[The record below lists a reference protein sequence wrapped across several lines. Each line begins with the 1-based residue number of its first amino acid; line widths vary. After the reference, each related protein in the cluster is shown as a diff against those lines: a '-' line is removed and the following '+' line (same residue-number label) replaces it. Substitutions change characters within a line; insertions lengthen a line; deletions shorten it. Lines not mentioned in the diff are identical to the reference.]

1 MGISGNSSVGKSY
14 SSFIV
19 SEELLQKIVEA
30 VQKGEKQARS
40 SGDIQSFEIYSLGFR
55 QNISIGRIFLVP
67 PSICNNAKD
76 FPTALLYGCLV
87 RVLGTGGEELGDMI
101 TFKIGESEF
110 DTDEYNQLQMSELK
124 KTLFVNPA
132 DGKEASLIIYAPN
145 WLNAREYVAFHFTK
159 DSEQLKNNLRH
170 QVFCAYFD
178 PKVSSAF
185 NAIVTNLNTTK
196 IDVTNIT
203 PKIPFPFLAEN
214 VLKQYPDLKKQA
226 AYNKEKILLNHKT
239 ADAVTQA
246 VLDPQELDVFDSL
259 NEALENSLMPDTKS
273 LAEAGEGGYH
283 TPAKGE
289 EVPRLASDKQAKW
302 TMKCPWCKGEAK
314 KENHEDEYRCTKCD
328 WTSKEGQKA
337 AASKKHS
344 WADGKCSYCGQ
355 KWSVQGAD
363 KECPKR
369 KKASDEAPLAAHE
382 SPISNVG
389 PGTEAHEK
397 QKDMVPAM
405 HEALDNIVEGDE
417 PIGIEIDDQG
427 LPVHK
432 GDDKTAAD
440 NPSTRKHENKHPETL
455 RVSPDRL
462 SSAVSAAYNGG
473 FVDKHK
479 MPPKQVRDYINANMG
494 DNSKYAP
501 QAAADHEKQIEAGI
515 YGDDPL
521 SRRSQ
526 EKWGSAK
533 VAVNFNKKAGMAPE
547 EFVAEHLAAEL
558 DDFYEASSPK
568 TKQAR
573 DKRENTLSK
582 YRNKEAVAL
591 DIDSIWSDIT
601 EDFGPAPLVDVPSS
615 APSEGSDGGEKKESP
630 TGRPRKRD
638 MGQLPEAMRSDK
650 PEETKAMSDSE
661 AESEENSMPE
671 AKESAWR
678 LDSKLADFVQ
688 DVYDDVNVVHP
699 DLQRMKQLAQVA
711 IDNDAD
717 VIYDIAA
724 DAGQIVDNVKHMDWF
739 VDAVAEEVSHDPE
752 LQQQLDTMGSRGT
765 ERKFADTADNPATKP
780 ESQGNQLK
788 GNDKPLAKKPE
799 LRGDAPMKPQKPQ
812 PPHEDAADKQS
823 YAKTD
828 KDKVKTADEVNNEN
842 WQCMNCGHEGKL
854 SPRGKCEACG
864 SDAVD
869 SVLPGQPERARHAV
883 ASKKFADTADNP
895 ANEKGGEG
903 AMLPKTDKDK
913 VKTSGWVNCH
923 LCNGKGCDKCN
934 HTGHYNTNDQGDM
947 TVQPI
952 SNKTPSGSIAPP
964 TTYQASK
971 KKANPVQSD
980 ISEAKSETV
989 SPDTVDPDI
998 QQATVSVEKAGK
1010 VAYTSDG
1017 DDGKCPGCGDVLN
1030 NANGP
1035 YCGGKYC
1042 PKNTDP
1048 GDLPQKESA
1057 RYQDEDTENGRC
1069 PDCGESLH
1077 GGSGPYCGGKYCTS
1091 RKKKKGGDLLQMPNQ
1106 LGQKPGETPE
1116 IFLTPEE
1123 KGLQN
1128 QKVSPKPPRKTSA
1141 DVNKDI
1147 AEAKAG
1153 LDYNKG
1159 EMADNSEATHTV
1171 NPEHF
1176 AANRSDG
1183 VPESQGETADTKQ
1196 PVSDYTG
1203 GTPEAPDVPVQVDSK
1218 QAAAHTWK
1226 CQCGNV
1232 NDIVHDVCLNCGYS
1246 EDDNDHEDHKPNTN
1260 LIRMP
1265 RGATQ
1270 LPDKAG
1276 WTNRFTIK
1284 SESSDRKYNI
1294 AQNEAKRHWGCSCPG
1309 WVSRRNCK
1317 HLRELGLPG
1326 NEVPFEAMLKAGS
1339 LKQAEKQLPTLQ
1351 VTNDKYKTPGDY
1363 KQSAAGDNFPE
1374 EVTFDIGDLA
1384 NIVLVE
1390 EENDTSD

>member
-591 DIDSIWSDIT
+591 DIDSIWSEIT

-630 TGRPRKRD
+630 TGRPRKCD
-638 MGQLPEAMRSDK
+638 MGQLPDAMRSDK

-688 DVYDDVNVVHP
+688 DVYNDANVVHP
-699 DLQRMKQLAQVA
+699 DIQRMKQLAQVA

-724 DAGQIVDNVKHMDWF
+724 DAGQIVDNVKHMTWF

-752 LQQQLDTMGSRGT
+752 LQQQLDIMGSRGT
-765 ERKFADTADNPATKP
+765 ERKFADTADNPANEAGGEGAMLP
-780 ESQGNQLK
+780 
-788 GNDKPLAKKPE
+788 
-799 LRGDAPMKPQKPQ
+799 
-812 PPHEDAADKQS
+812 
-823 YAKTD
+823 KTD
-828 KDKVKTADEVNNEN
+828 KDKVKTADEINNEN

-869 SVLPGQPERARHAV
+869 SVLPGQPERARHAI

-895 ANEKGGEG
+895 ANKKGGEG

-989 SPDTVDPDI
+989 SPDTVDPYI

-1057 RYQDEDTENGRC
+1057 KEYVGETRVENDCDECGEAESAKHKRIGKKYLCSKCQDKVKTSARYQDEDTENGRC

-1077 GGSGPYCGGKYCTS
+1077 GGSA
-1091 RKKKKGGDLLQMPNQ
+1091 LLR
-1106 LGQKPGETPE
+1106 GQVLHEPQ
-1116 IFLTPEE
+1116 E
-1123 KGLQN
+1123 KE
-1128 QKVSPKPPRKTSA
+1128 R
-1141 DVNKDI
+1141 
-1147 AEAKAG
+1147 
-1153 LDYNKG
+1153 
-1159 EMADNSEATHTV
+1159 
-1171 NPEHF
+1171 
-1176 AANRSDG
+1176 
-1183 VPESQGETADTKQ
+1183 
-1196 PVSDYTG
+1196 
-1203 GTPEAPDVPVQVDSK
+1203 
-1218 QAAAHTWK
+1218 W
-1226 CQCGNV
+1226 
-1232 NDIVHDVCLNCGYS
+1232 
-1246 EDDNDHEDHKPNTN
+1246 
-1260 LIRMP
+1260 
-1265 RGATQ
+1265 
-1270 LPDKAG
+1270 
-1276 WTNRFTIK
+1276 RF
-1284 SESSDRKYNI
+1284 
-1294 AQNEAKRHWGCSCPG
+1294 
-1309 WVSRRNCK
+1309 
-1317 HLRELGLPG
+1317 
-1326 NEVPFEAMLKAGS
+1326 
-1339 LKQAEKQLPTLQ
+1339 
-1351 VTNDKYKTPGDY
+1351 VTNAQSTGAKTWRN
-1363 KQSAAGDNFPE
+1363 A
-1374 EVTFDIGDLA
+1374 
-1384 NIVLVE
+1384 
-1390 EENDTSD
+1390 